1 MSALSTVLKE
11 VNAHR
16 TLYGMR
22 AIDPKYIMMG
32 DARDIFRFIDN
43 RLAPEWLYQDGERS
57 TKEAHKIRDRY
68 IAAVKTLIGRGF
80 RISKTDTTELY
91 YELNP
96 NENYGY

>member
-1 MSALSTVLKE
+1 M
-11 VNAHR
+11 
-16 TLYGMR
+16 
-22 AIDPKYIMMG
+22 IG

-57 TKEAHKIRDRY
+57 TTEAHKIRDRY

-80 RISKTDTTELY
+80 RISKADTTELY

>member
-22 AIDPKYIMMG
+22 AIDPKYIMIG

-43 RLAPEWLYQDGERS
+43 RLQNAVPSGERS
-57 TKEAHKIRDRY
+57 TTEAQKIRDRY
-68 IAAVKTLIGRGF
+68 IAAVKTLVGRGF
-80 RISKTDTTELY
+80 RISKADTTELY